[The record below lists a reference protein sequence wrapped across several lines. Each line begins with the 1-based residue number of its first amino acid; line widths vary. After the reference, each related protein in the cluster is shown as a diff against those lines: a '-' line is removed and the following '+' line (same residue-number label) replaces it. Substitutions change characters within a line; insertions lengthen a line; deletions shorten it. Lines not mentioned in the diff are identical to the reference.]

1 MEEKKPLF
9 GSGSTGNGTNTG
21 SKRLIFSNKNAS
33 FGRKTLQEETN
44 QAEPPAP
51 PVPER
56 PAAPV
61 PERKP
66 EPPVMTAPERP
77 AAPAPERKPE
87 FPTGKTAP
95 SRVLRSAADNAG
107 TFAGAPIAP
116 RPEWSDD
123 RKLTLQVQPEKKGS
137 KFGVIGSGTR
147 LGVVGGEEQRTSR
160 VVFSN
165 RKNKPVI
172 SSSYFI
178 SINGNGETRIL
189 PVLNGMLIGSVWA
202 NSTVPDIP
210 LSADADRKQGE
221 VFLEDGRIWLRN
233 YSKRCVMYLND
244 EQPATDRFE
253 LRFGDIVRI
262 HSAFDLARANDT
274 VLILVDRIPEGMT
287 WDRIPVNKNANE
299 TIQLVREGDP
309 TMQSVFF
316 SYQKGRFAVS
326 HFSRLTP
333 FAVNNR
339 VGELNR
345 PLSPMDVVIIDG
357 TYFICV
363 GNALVCQTMWKRKTD
378 PARKPPVVRPGGLQ
392 INIRERTVRKGLSR
406 KEALL
411 RDIRL
416 FIPKGNLVLI
426 LGGSGAGKTTFIN
439 AVMGYE
445 PANGVIK
452 YDDID
457 IYREYDKMKHAIGYV
472 QQEDLLRRTDVVKD
486 TLEDSA
492 KMHLGNSRKA
502 QSEAVAETMKLL
514 GLEKEK
520 DKLVGQLSGGQRKRL
535 SIGVEYVGQPLLFFL
550 DEPDSG
556 LDGSNAD
563 NMWDI
568 VRKIAD
574 TGKIVMVI
582 SHIPDRAFDQFDKVI
597 VLAKDKNNTGRLA
610 FAGTPQ
616 EACAFFETDRLEDIV
631 KRVNR
636 VNEGGEGRADEFI
649 SRFAEAGYGRQ

>member
-1 MEEKKPLF
+1 MEEKKPPF
-9 GSGSTGNGTNTG
+9 RPGSAENGTTG
-21 SKRLIFSNKNAS
+21 SKRLIFSGKNAA
-33 FGRKTLQEETN
+33 FGTGSGKEEE
-44 QAEPPAP
+44 QHPGPAAP
-51 PVPER
+51 SAPESRPER
-56 PAAPV
+56 PV
-61 PERKP
+61 
-66 EPPVMTAPERP
+66 
-77 AAPAPERKPE
+77 APASDAFARDPRVPG
-87 FPTGKTAP
+87 PTG
-95 SRVLRSAADNAG
+95 
-107 TFAGAPIAP
+107 
-116 RPEWSDD
+116 D
-123 RKLTLQVQPEKKGS
+123 RKLTLLKPPEKKGS
-137 KFGVIGSGTR
+137 RFGVIGSGA
-147 LGVVGGEEQRTSR
+147 GFGMSGGDEHRTSR
-160 VVFSN
+160 IVFSN

-210 LSADADRKQGE
+210 LSSDADRRQGE
-221 VFLEDGRIWLRN
+221 IFLEDGRIWMHN
-233 YSKRCVMYLND
+233 YSKRCTMFVND
-244 EQPATDRFE
+244 EQPRTDRFE
-253 LRFGDIVRI
+253 IRFGDIVRI
-262 HSAFDLARANDT
+262 HSVFDLMRANDT
-274 VLILVDRIPEGMT
+274 VLILVDRMPEGLT
-287 WDRIPVNKNANE
+287 WNRIPVDRNANE
-299 TIQLVREGDP
+299 TIQLVHEGDP
-309 TMQSVFF
+309 TMRSVFF
-316 SYQKGRFAVS
+316 SYQKGRFAIS
-326 HFSRLTP
+326 YFSGLSG

-345 PLSPMDVVIIDG
+345 SLSPMDVVMIDG
-357 TYFICV
+357 MYFICV
-363 GNALVCQTMWKRKTD
+363 GNAIVCQTQWKRRVD

-392 INIRERTVRKGLSR
+392 INIRERTVKKGLSR

-416 FIPKGNLVLI
+416 FIPKGNLVLV

-445 PANGVIK
+445 PADGVIL

-457 IYREYDKMKHAIGYV
+457 VYHEYDKMKYEIGYV
-472 QQEDLLRRTDVVKD
+472 QQEDLLRRTDVVQD
-486 TLEDSA
+486 TLKDAA
-492 KMHLGNSRKA
+492 KMHLASSKQA
-502 QSEAVAETMKLL
+502 QAEAVAETMKLL

-535 SIGVEYVGQPLLFFL
+535 SIGVEYVGEPLLFFL

-616 EACAFFETDRLEDIV
+616 EACAFFETDCLEDIV

-649 SRFAEAGYGRQ
+649 NRFAEAGYERR